1 MAALPPTNDFTD
13 AIRTNIQMKATF
25 AALRDFL
32 SGLLGA
38 DGLPATALATLGALG
53 ANYAAKAAA
62 YTVVLADRG
71 KLLDATGT
79 WTLSLPAAATAAAGF
94 TVALRNSGGGTITID
109 PSGAE
114 LVNGAATFSVLS
126 GQCVVLVCTGTAW
139 LSAGSDAQQ
148 SNTDASVGR
157 LMTVGAFGLGV
168 SGGVNVADLDDVT
181 TRVGF
186 YRTIS
191 TAVGTFPAGMAKTGR
206 LRVEIYNNTG
216 IYQEWSPLAFNN
228 LIFVRFYNGT
238 TWSTWQ
244 RMYNSGNVLG
254 TVSQTSGVPTGA
266 LFEPGAN
273 ANGEY
278 FKFADGRLICTRT
291 MAASSAAATTWTYP
305 AAFIAAPVLSGMA
318 VATVLAAVV
327 ADAAPGTTSC
337 TFSVRDKTD
346 ARRADSTMLAAVGR
360 WF

>member
-1 MAALPPTNDFTD
+1 MTALPSTTDFTD

-25 AALRDFL
+25 TDLRAYL
-32 SGLLGA
+32 AGLLGA

-53 ANYAAKAAA
+53 ANYAAKTAA
-62 YTVVLADRG
+62 YTVVLTDRG
-71 KLLDATGT
+71 RLLDATGT
-79 WTLSLPAAATAAAGF
+79 WTLSLPAAATAASGF
-94 TVALRNSGGGTITID
+94 TVMLRNSGSGLITID

-114 LVNGAATFSVLS
+114 LVNGVATFVVWP
-126 GQCVVLVCTGTAW
+126 GQCVVLVCSGTAW

-148 SNTDASVGR
+148 TSTDTTVGR

-168 SGGVNVADLDDVT
+168 AGGVTVADLDDIT

-186 YRTIS
+186 YRTVS
-191 TAVGTFPAGMAKTGR
+191 TATGTFPAGMAKTGR

-244 RMYNSGNVLG
+244 RMFNTGNVLG
-254 TVSQTSGVPTGA
+254 TVSQTAGVPTGA

-278 FKFADGRLICTRT
+278 LKFADGRLICTRT
-291 MAASSAAATTWTYP
+291 MTASSAAATTWTYP
-305 AAFIAAPVLSGMA
+305 AAFVAGPVLSGTA
-318 VATVLAAVV
+318 VATVLAAVM

-346 ARRADSTMLAAVGR
+346 ARRADSTMLTAVGR

>member
-1 MAALPPTNDFTD
+1 MTALPSTTDFTD

-25 AALRDFL
+25 TDLRAYL
-32 SGLLGA
+32 AELLGA

-53 ANYAAKAAA
+53 ANYAAKTAA
-62 YTVVLADRG
+62 YTVVLTDRG
-71 KLLDATGT
+71 RLLDATGT
-79 WTLSLPAAATAAAGF
+79 WTLSLPAAATAASGF
-94 TVALRNSGGGTITID
+94 TVMLRNSGTGIITID
-109 PSGAE
+109 PSGTE
-114 LVNGAATFSVLS
+114 LVNGVPTFDVWP
-126 GQCVVLVCTGTAW
+126 GQCEVLVCSGTSW
-139 LSAGSDAQQ
+139 LSLSGDSMQ
-148 SNTDASVGR
+148 TDTDTTAGR
-157 LMTVGAFGLGV
+157 LMKVGAFGLGRTA
-168 SGGVNVADLDDVT
+168 GNNLADIDDVT
-181 TRVGF
+181 ARIGF

-191 TAVGTFPAGMAKTGR
+191 TATGTFPAGMAKTGR

-244 RMYNSGNVLG
+244 RMFNTGNVLG
-254 TVSQTSGVPTGA
+254 IVSQTAGVPTGA
-266 LFEPGAN
+266 LIERGSN

-278 FKFADGRLICTRT
+278 VKFADGTLICTRT
-291 MAASSAAATTWTYP
+291 MTAASGAATTWTYP
-305 AAFIAAPVLSGMA
+305 AAFIAAPVLSGTA
-318 VATVLAAVV
+318 VATVLAAVM

-346 ARRADSTMLAAVGR
+346 ARRADSTMLTAVGR